1 MAKQT
6 ALITGASAGLGRE
19 YAQLFAKD
27 GHDLVLVARRR
38 ERLDELAR
46 ELTAAHGTACTVIAA
61 DLVAPSAARLI
72 ADQVQAAGLAIDFLV
87 NNAGFGKRGSF
98 AQSEVRPQLEMIDV
112 NVRALV
118 ELTHLFLPGMLERKQ
133 GRILNIAS
141 MAGFVPGPFMATYYA
156 SKAFVLS
163 FTESLAQELRGTG
176 VTVTA
181 SCPGPTD
188 TEFGEVAGS
197 SKSNLF
203 KRHVADAASVARHG
217 YRAMLAGKVVA
228 IPGLQNKL
236 SVQSV
241 RIAPRAAVRAISGK
255 LNSDRAP
262 DRH

>member
-19 YAQLFAKD
+19 YARLFAKD

-46 ELTAAHGTACTVIAA
+46 ELKAAHGTTCTVIAA
-61 DLVAPSAARLI
+61 DLATPGAGRQI
-72 ADQVQAAGLAIDFLV
+72 ADQVQAAGRTIDFLV
-87 NNAGFGKRGSF
+87 NNAGFGKRGPF
-98 AQSEVRPQLEMIDV
+98 AQSDVRLQLEMIDV
-112 NVRALV
+112 NMRALV
-118 ELTHLFLPGMLERKQ
+118 ELTHRFLPGMLERKQ

-156 SKAFVLS
+156 SKAFVVS
-163 FTESLAQELRGTG
+163 FTEALAQELHGSG
-176 VTVTA
+176 VTATA
-181 SCPGPTD
+181 SCPGPTA
-188 TEFGEVAGS
+188 TEFGDVAGS

-203 KRHVADAASVARHG
+203 KRRVADAASVARHG
-217 YRAMLAGKVVA
+217 YRAMLAGTVVA

-241 RIAPRAAVRAISGK
+241 RIAPRAVVRAISAK
-255 LNSDRAP
+255 LNSDRSK
-262 DRH
+262 

>member
-1 MAKQT
+1 MTKQT

-19 YAQLFAKD
+19 YARLFAKD

-46 ELTAAHGTACTVIAA
+46 ELAAAHGATCMVIPA
-61 DLVAPSAARLI
+61 DLATPGAGQRI
-72 ADQVQAAGLAIDFLV
+72 ADQVQAAGRTIDFLV
-87 NNAGFGKRGSF
+87 NNAGFGRRGPF
-98 AQSEVRPQLEMIDV
+98 AQSDVRPQLEMIDV

-118 ELTHLFLPGMLERKQ
+118 ELTHLFLPGMLQRRQ

-163 FTESLAQELRGTG
+163 FTEALAGELRGTG
-176 VTVTA
+176 VTATA
-181 SCPGPTD
+181 SCPGPTS

-203 KRHVADAASVARHG
+203 KRHLADAASVARHG

-241 RIAPRAAVRAISGK
+241 RIAPRAAVRAISAK
-255 LNSDRAP
+255 LNSDRSK
-262 DRH
+262 

>member
-19 YAQLFAKD
+19 YARLFAKD

-38 ERLDELAR
+38 DRLDELAR
-46 ELTAAHGTACTVIAA
+46 ELSATHGTACTVMAA
-61 DLVAPSAARLI
+61 DLATASAGRLI
-72 ADQVQAAGLAIDFLV
+72 ADQVRAAGLAIDFLV
-87 NNAGFGKRGSF
+87 NNAGFGRRGFF
-98 AQSEVRPQLEMIDV
+98 AQLDVRPQLETIDV

-156 SKAFVLS
+156 SKAFVIS
-163 FTESLAQELRGTG
+163 FTEALAGELHGTG

-181 SCPGPTD
+181 SCPGPTA
-188 TEFGEVAGS
+188 TEFGDVAGN

-203 KRHVADAASVARHG
+203 KRHVADAVSVARHG
-217 YRAMLAGKVVA
+217 YLAMLAGKVVA

-241 RIAPRAAVRAISGK
+241 RIAPRAAVRAIAGK

-262 DRH
+262 DRN

>member
-1 MAKQT
+1 
-6 ALITGASAGLGRE
+6 
-19 YAQLFAKD
+19 
-27 GHDLVLVARRR
+27 
-38 ERLDELAR
+38 
-46 ELTAAHGTACTVIAA
+46 
-61 DLVAPSAARLI
+61 
-72 ADQVQAAGLAIDFLV
+72 
-87 NNAGFGKRGSF
+87 
-98 AQSEVRPQLEMIDV
+98 MIDV

-163 FTESLAQELRGTG
+163 FTEALAGELRGTG
-176 VTVTA
+176 VTATA

-188 TEFGEVAGS
+188 TEFGGVAGS

-203 KRHVADAASVARHG
+203 KRHLADAASVARHG

-241 RIAPRAAVRAISGK
+241 RIAPRAAVRAISAK
-255 LNSDRAP
+255 LNSDRSK
-262 DRH
+262 

>member
-1 MAKQT
+1 MTKQT

-19 YAQLFAKD
+19 YARLFAKD

-46 ELTAAHGTACTVIAA
+46 ELVEAHGTTCMVVTA
-61 DLVAPSAARLI
+61 DLATPGAGQRI
-72 ADQVQAAGLAIDFLV
+72 ADQVQAAGRTVDFLV
-87 NNAGFGKRGSF
+87 NNAGFGRRGPF
-98 AQSEVRPQLEMIDV
+98 AQSDVRPQLEMIDV

-118 ELTHLFLPGMLERKQ
+118 ELTRLFLPGMLQRRQ

-163 FTESLAQELRGTG
+163 FTEALAQELHGTG
-176 VTVTA
+176 VTATA
-181 SCPGPTD
+181 SCPGPTS

-203 KRHVADAASVARHG
+203 KRHLADAASVARHG

-241 RIAPRAAVRAISGK
+241 RIAPRAAVRAISAK
-255 LNSDRAP
+255 LNSDRSK
-262 DRH
+262 

>member
-1 MAKQT
+1 
-6 ALITGASAGLGRE
+6 
-19 YAQLFAKD
+19 
-27 GHDLVLVARRR
+27 VLVARRR

-46 ELTAAHGTACTVIAA
+46 ELVAAHGTTCMVVTA
-61 DLVAPSAARLI
+61 DLATPGAGQRI
-72 ADQVQAAGLAIDFLV
+72 ADQVQAAGRTIDFLV
-87 NNAGFGKRGSF
+87 NNAGFGRRGPF
-98 AQSEVRPQLEMIDV
+98 AQSDVRPQLEMIDV

-118 ELTHLFLPGMLERKQ
+118 ELTRLFLPGMLQRRQ

-163 FTESLAQELRGTG
+163 FTEAMAGELRGTG
-176 VTVTA
+176 VTATA
-181 SCPGPTD
+181 SCPGPTS

-217 YRAMLAGKVVA
+217 YRAMLAGTVVA

-241 RIAPRAAVRAISGK
+241 RIAPRAAVRAISAK
-255 LNSDRAP
+255 LNSDRSK
-262 DRH
+262 

>member
-1 MAKQT
+1 MTKQT

-19 YAQLFAKD
+19 YARLFAKD

-46 ELTAAHGTACTVIAA
+46 ELVAAHGTTCMVVTA
-61 DLVAPSAARLI
+61 DLATPGAGQRI
-72 ADQVQAAGLAIDFLV
+72 ADQVQAAGRTIDFLV
-87 NNAGFGKRGSF
+87 NNAGFGRRGPF
-98 AQSEVRPQLEMIDV
+98 AQSDVRPQLEMIDV

-118 ELTHLFLPGMLERKQ
+118 ELTRLFLPGMLQRRQ

-163 FTESLAQELRGTG
+163 FTEAMAGELRGTG
-176 VTVTA
+176 VTATA
-181 SCPGPTD
+181 SCPGPTS

-217 YRAMLAGKVVA
+217 YRAMLAGTVVA

-241 RIAPRAAVRAISGK
+241 RIAPRAAVRAISAK
-255 LNSDRAP
+255 LNSDRSK
-262 DRH
+262 